1 MLEAEIVTT
10 ERTIPAKDFFTTKL
24 NAQDVLRPGE
34 LVKEITVPDAKGVT
48 HYDKVRVRDAIDFA
62 VISLASR
69 LVVENGVVKDVR
81 LVFGGVAP
89 LPIRI
94 TNVEQFLIGKTL
106 KAETVAEAA
115 KLALDKVCV
124 MDKNEYKLAAMTS
137 TLKDALLRAG
147 Q

>member
-1 MLEAEIVTT
+1 
-10 ERTIPAKDFFTTKL
+10 
-24 NAQDVLRPGE
+24 VLKPGE
-34 LVKEITVPDAKGVT
+34 LVKEIIVPDAKGVS

-89 LPIRI
+89 IPVRI
-94 TNVEQFLIGKTL
+94 TNVEQYLIGKTL
-106 KAETVAEAA
+106 NAETIGEAA
-115 KLALDKVCV
+115 KLALDKICV
-124 MDKNEYKLAAMTS
+124 MDKNEFKLAAMTS
-137 TLKDALLRAG
+137 TWKDALLRSG